1 MTGLLRK
8 DILLIAKRYRTS
20 LLYLLIA
27 ALLAIR
33 RERVDLVLGAY
44 LFVSMLMIQA
54 DLITID
60 NEQKNWKKMERSL
73 PVAAYQ
79 IVLEKY
85 VAALLFLLAGGIVFL
100 LCSILEKVN
109 VGKSLW
115 LAFPTAT
122 FLLAACC
129 AALSL
134 QIPVLYR
141 FGKRVGVAVFL
152 LLGAGACIAGMGIR
166 WGNCGDAGLVSLLSS
181 PTISFLL
188 MVAAVILTMLSWLI
202 STRIY
207 HSRDK

>member
-73 PVAAYQ
+73 PVAAYK
-79 IVLEKY
+79 IVL
-85 VAALLFLLAGGIVFL
+85 
-100 LCSILEKVN
+100 
-109 VGKSLW
+109 
-115 LAFPTAT
+115 
-122 FLLAACC
+122 
-129 AALSL
+129 
-134 QIPVLYR
+134 
-141 FGKRVGVAVFL
+141 
-152 LLGAGACIAGMGIR
+152 
-166 WGNCGDAGLVSLLSS
+166 
-181 PTISFLL
+181 
-188 MVAAVILTMLSWLI
+188 
-202 STRIY
+202 
-207 HSRDK
+207 